1 MDTNYKF
8 ILMRYYIKIIIS
20 KRNIMFFCF
29 LMKFSLNSYA
39 QIGNE
44 FWFAAPDL
52 QVAHGDDPI
61 IMRFSAFEEDAK
73 ITITQPGNIGF
84 KKIEINV
91 KANTSKSIDLTYLKD
106 VIECNIIN
114 KVQNKA
120 LLIKSTC
127 KISCYYDIADMYN
140 GDIFTLKGEN
150 ALGLKFTIPQQTS
163 HGSYGYPAYS
173 STFTILATENNTKI
187 TVNPTKDLE
196 GYLNA
201 KEIIINLNRGETYTF
216 QNISYL
222 PNQRAGGTIVKS
234 NKPIAITI
242 KDDSIQLPGYSCADT
257 AGDQLIPDDLA
268 GNEFIIMRGYFY
280 IEDRYYIYPLTDS
293 TKIYIN
299 GILKDTLV
307 LGEYYEG
314 FLSENSCYVKTN
326 FPVQIF
332 QLSGFGCEIGGG
344 ILPGITCTG
353 SNAVNVARATQ
364 QEFFINLI
372 TKKENI
378 ANFTFN
384 GLSNIITSADFEEV
398 KGTDGNWMISRKEIP
413 LNLIDQGESCN
424 VANTK
429 GLFHLGIIHGDRG
442 STTRFGYFSNFSN
455 SVIKFE
461 NILETDCEV
470 NKSICYGSSIS
481 LKPII
486 DSTVTYRWEG
496 PNNFQSNNLILDIK
510 EFSEEDAGY
519 YTLTV
524 NVGVCGTTKKR
535 IFVSNPEINPLKAE
549 FQINKDSQC
558 LARNQFEF
566 IDQSISLNG
575 SKIIKKE
582 WYISDVKKNNAEI
595 TNYTFKDTGS
605 YSITLLIQD
614 ENKCIDKVQ
623 KSVII
628 LPTPDIKISLLGKSK
643 FCEGDSTL
651 VTINSIEGNSS
662 NKIKWFKDNKFLLD
676 TSDNKLLI
684 RSSGNYLVEVTN
696 EYLCK
701 SISDNIP
708 IEVFANPS
716 LIVNKPITEYIC
728 DSIPLTL
735 NANSNGLVYWY
746 LNDIR
751 ISGYVGNQL
760 KVVKGGI
767 YKAQAI
773 SVNGCIVSSVEQI
786 KLENINIPK
795 PIFNFKNSCIRDSV
809 LFQNQTKDNNQPKY
823 LWTFGNGKTSSE
835 TSPIQLF
842 EKAGVYDVTLEVK
855 IGQCPNLS
863 QKKSAQIK
871 IEEPIKGIRYP
882 VISVSRDLPQ
892 ILNARKLGA
901 EYIWRPRIGLSAH
914 DISNPIFD
922 SKQNRDYLID
932 IKTASNCKFTDT
944 LQVYVFDGI
953 DILVPKAFTP
963 NGDGVND
970 KLEFFPIGITEFIVF
985 RVFNRWG
992 QLLFE
997 TFDET
1002 NFWDGT
1008 YNGVLQPIDSYVW
1021 IAEGVSNKSE
1031 YLVSKRG
1038 QVILIK

>member
-1 MDTNYKF
+1 M
-8 ILMRYYIKIIIS
+8 
-20 KRNIMFFCF
+20 
-29 LMKFSLNSYA
+29 
-39 QIGNE
+39 
-44 FWFAAPDL
+44 
-52 QVAHGDDPI
+52 
-61 IMRFSAFEEDAK
+61 
-73 ITITQPGNIGF
+73 
-84 KKIEINV
+84 
-91 KANTSKSIDLTYLKD
+91 
-106 VIECNIIN
+106 
-114 KVQNKA
+114 
-120 LLIKSTC
+120 
-127 KISCYYDIADMYN
+127 
-140 GDIFTLKGEN
+140 
-150 ALGLKFTIPQQTS
+150 
-163 HGSYGYPAYS
+163 
-173 STFTILATENNTKI
+173 
-187 TVNPTKDLE
+187 
-196 GYLNA
+196 
-201 KEIIINLNRGETYTF
+201 
-216 QNISYL
+216 
-222 PNQRAGGTIVKS
+222 
-234 NKPIAITI
+234 
-242 KDDSIQLPGYSCADT
+242 
-257 AGDQLIPDDLA
+257 
-268 GNEFIIMRGYFY
+268 
-280 IEDRYYIYPLTDS
+280 
-293 TKIYIN
+293 
-299 GILKDTLV
+299 
-307 LGEYYEG
+307 
-314 FLSENSCYVKTN
+314 
-326 FPVQIF
+326 
-332 QLSGFGCEIGGG
+332 
-344 ILPGITCTG
+344 
-353 SNAVNVARATQ
+353 
-364 QEFFINLI
+364 
-372 TKKENI
+372 
-378 ANFTFN
+378 
-384 GLSNIITSADFEEV
+384 
-398 KGTDGNWMISRKEIP
+398 
-413 LNLIDQGESCN
+413 
-424 VANTK
+424 
-429 GLFHLGIIHGDRG
+429 
-442 STTRFGYFSNFSN
+442 
-455 SVIKFE
+455 
-461 NILETDCEV
+461 
-470 NKSICYGSSIS
+470 
-481 LKPII
+481 
-486 DSTVTYRWEG
+486 
-496 PNNFQSNNLILDIK
+496 
-510 EFSEEDAGY
+510 
-519 YTLTV
+519 
-524 NVGVCGTTKKR
+524 
-535 IFVSNPEINPLKAE
+535 
-549 FQINKDSQC
+549 
-558 LARNQFEF
+558 
-566 IDQSISLNG
+566 
-575 SKIIKKE
+575 
-582 WYISDVKKNNAEI
+582 
-595 TNYTFKDTGS
+595 
-605 YSITLLIQD
+605 
-614 ENKCIDKVQ
+614 
-623 KSVII
+623 
-628 LPTPDIKISLLGKSK
+628 
-643 FCEGDSTL
+643 
-651 VTINSIEGNSS
+651 
-662 NKIKWFKDNKFLLD
+662 
-676 TSDNKLLI
+676 
-684 RSSGNYLVEVTN
+684 EVTN

-751 ISGYVGNQL
+751 ISGFVGNQL
-760 KVVKGGI
+760 KVFKGGI

-871 IEEPIKGIRYP
+871 IEEPTKGIRYP

-932 IKTASNCKFTDT
+932 IKTANNCKFTDT

-1031 YLVSKRG
+1031 NMVSKRG